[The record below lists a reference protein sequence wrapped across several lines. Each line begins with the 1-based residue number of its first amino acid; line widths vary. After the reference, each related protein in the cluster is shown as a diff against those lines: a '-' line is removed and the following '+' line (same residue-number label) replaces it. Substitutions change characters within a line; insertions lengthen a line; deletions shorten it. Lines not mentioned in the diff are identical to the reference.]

1 MGDLTGKRID
11 QTFDGLIK
19 TNDEGPI
26 NAISFKGLQDG
37 VGNNL
42 PVQVSTIG
50 VNFTGTV
57 TGDNNT
63 TYQIDAVG
71 DGNNIVLEFLA
82 SDLTQQDI
90 TLIPGTDITF
100 GLSNP
105 NEITIN
111 STGGGGGATYTINAV
126 QSGLNVNLQLL
137 ADAVVVDTITL
148 QAGGNVQLNQQGQA
162 VVFSSTDTNT
172 TYDFGAVGAAGNI
185 NFALSGSDTSNDVVT
200 MQAGTNITL
209 TDNGSN
215 TFTIA
220 ASGGGGGAA
229 GLINGT
235 GPGSLKQADTLTPSS
250 PANAAGDQAIALGN
264 GAKALQPQGIA
275 IGDGAESYDIG
286 AIAIGQYAEASGTY
300 SSAWG
305 RTSAARAEGSVAFG
319 QQAIV
324 QNTEAGAVA
333 MGRGI
338 LAVYPDTTH
347 VRELMVVAPSGGTGG
362 NGVILLSPNG
372 TAYKI
377 TVDNAGGIISTLV

>member
-63 TYQIDAVG
+63 TYQVDATG

-100 GLSNP
+100 GLLNP

-111 STGGGGGATYTINAV
+111 ATGGGGGGATYTVNVIQN
-126 QSGLNVNLQLL
+126 GLNVDLQLL

-185 NFALSGSDTSNDVVT
+185 NMALTGSNASNDVVT
-200 MQAGTNITL
+200 VQAGTNITL

-215 TFTIA
+215 TFTID
-220 ASGGGGGAA
+220 ASGGGGAA
-229 GLINGT
+229 GLVNGT
-235 GPGSLKQADTLTPSS
+235 GPDSLKQADTLTAS
-250 PANAAGDQAIALGN
+250 PATASGDQAVALGN
-264 GAKALQPQGIA
+264 GARATAPQTIAL
-275 IGDGAESYDIG
+275 GDGAEATNIG
-286 AIAIGQYAEASGTY
+286 GAAVGQYAEASGVY

-319 QQAIV
+319 QQAVV
-324 QNTEAGAVA
+324 QATEAGAVA
-333 MGRGI
+333 MGRSVQ
-338 LAVYPDTTH
+338 AVYSETTH

-377 TVDNAGGIISTLV
+377 TVDNAGTIISTLV

>member
-11 QTFDGLIK
+11 QTFDGLLK
-19 TNDEGPI
+19 TNDEQPI
-26 NAISFKGLQDG
+26 DGTLKGLQDG

-42 PVQVSTIG
+42 PVQVSTSAI
-50 VNFTGTV
+50 NFTGTV

-71 DGNNIVLEFLA
+71 DGNNVVLEFLA

-90 TLIPGTDITF
+90 TLIPGTNITF
-100 GLSNP
+100 GLLNT

-126 QSGLNVNLQLL
+126 QNGLNVDLQLL

-185 NFALSGSDTSNDVVT
+185 NMALTGSNASNDVVT
-200 MQAGTNITL
+200 VQAGTNITL

-215 TFTIA
+215 TFTID
-220 ASGGGGGAA
+220 ASGGGGAA
-229 GLINGT
+229 GLINGVGT
-235 GPGSLKQADTLTPSS
+235 DSLKNADTLTTS
-250 PANAAGDQAIALGN
+250 PANADGSQAIALGN
-264 GAKALQPQGIA
+264 GARATQPQTIA
-275 IGDGAESYDIG
+275 LGDGAEATNVG
-286 AIAIGQYAEASGTY
+286 AACVGQYATASGIY

-305 RTSAARAEGSVAFG
+305 RTANASQEGAVAFG
-319 QQAIV
+319 QQA
-324 QNTEAGAVA
+324 QALHPGGVA
-333 MGRGI
+333 MGRQVET
-338 LAVYPDTTH
+338 VYADTTH
-347 VRELMVVAPSGGTGG
+347 VRELMVTDIG

-372 TAYKI
+372 TAYRL
-377 TVDNAGGIISTLV
+377 TVDNAGTIISTVV